1 MELVSRKL
9 SRIRTYM
16 RDLGNH
22 GRIESIGSDI
32 VIERFMEFTLQQVI
46 QVIIDIGNHI
56 ISDENWEEPKTSR
69 EIFEI
74 LGIHRVISKN
84 VENELKSLVGFRNLL
99 VHEYVELDKEI
110 ERKIYN
116 ESQNI
121 VGDFESEI
129 VTFLSNQGTKSN

>member
-1 MELVSRKL
+1 
-9 SRIRTYM
+9 M